1 MNEPVANACRTCGR
15 WPSLFDLQES
25 LVDDVDEPEF
35 ASGTQPTYVPEVE
48 PAFEDFEPETME
60 APPTVETAEVETPTA
75 RRRRYIGRFI
85 VPLAV
90 VIYLVITTI
99 VNR

>member
-1 MNEPVANACRTCGR
+1 
-15 WPSLFDLQES
+15 
-25 LVDDVDEPEF
+25 
-35 ASGTQPTYVPEVE
+35 
-48 PAFEDFEPETME
+48 ME